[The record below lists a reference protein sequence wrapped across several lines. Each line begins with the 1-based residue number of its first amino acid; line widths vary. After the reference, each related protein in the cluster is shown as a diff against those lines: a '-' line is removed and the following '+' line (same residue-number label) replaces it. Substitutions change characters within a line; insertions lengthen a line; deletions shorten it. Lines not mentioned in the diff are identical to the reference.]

1 MVFGAVA
8 ALLTGLLA
16 PLAYEMGLN
25 RRVRCR
31 DDLELDFGMPVLAVL
46 DRPNSQVLLQ

>member
-1 MVFGAVA
+1 
-8 ALLTGLLA
+8 LLSGLLA
-16 PLAYEMGLN
+16 PLAHEMWFN

-46 DRPNSQVLLQ
+46 DRSNKQVSLS